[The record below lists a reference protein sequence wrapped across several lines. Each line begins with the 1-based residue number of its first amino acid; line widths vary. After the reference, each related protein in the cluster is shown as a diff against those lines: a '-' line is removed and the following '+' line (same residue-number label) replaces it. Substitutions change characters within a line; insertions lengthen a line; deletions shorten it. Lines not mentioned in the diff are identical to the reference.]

1 METHAS
7 RSFQTNLNSSND
19 TGGEILSISLV
30 NCDTVSLIF
39 VHDSSAFER
48 GRHTFHPTRILPE
61 RRKSEATVSPSPII
75 DNWKTVNARS
85 NCIRGFPKRSR
96 LDNKQNLSHGKK
108 WKRRITSR
116 RSIIPS
122 LLVYKSSEFHPS
134 IHPSLSPFIVS
145 NNRITEAGSVYR
157 RQTPILSRC
166 CEILMAISTRWKE
179 RTIESGRRY
188 RQEIDLPTRLN
199 GITPPFID
207 YTFSYR
213 LINRGSR
220 GLLARIA

>member
-134 IHPSLSPFIVS
+134 IHPSLPLPIHRLEQSYYRGRVCLSPANTHSFPLLRDI
-145 NNRITEAGSVYR
+145 NGH
-157 RQTPILSRC
+157 
-166 CEILMAISTRWKE
+166 
-179 RTIESGRRY
+179 
-188 RQEIDLPTRLN
+188 IDQMEGTNDRKWEK
-199 GITPPFID
+199 I
-207 YTFSYR
+207 
-213 LINRGSR
+213 
-220 GLLARIA
+220 